1 MTLSFPTRQKGSTLF
16 VALIMLLVITLLA
29 LSGARE
35 TTLESRITGNFIQQ
49 QKLLNDAEATLREG
63 EKQLTLS
70 NKPIE
75 PSCTTGDSYCFR
87 DEDASYDQT
96 FDSGALTYAFVSGNN
111 ITNKWYAIP
120 APSGATEGQA
130 ENPEYGNMMLGIG
143 TFRYEVNAVSES
155 AIEHPATKTKPK
167 ANLRTTTAKV
177 FN

>member
-1 MTLSFPTRQKGSTLF
+1 MTHSLPTQQKGSTLF

-29 LSGARE
+29 LSGTRE
-35 TTLESRITGNFIQQ
+35 VVLESRITGNFIEQ

-70 NKPIE
+70 NKPVE
-75 PSCTTGDSYCFR
+75 PSCTTDDSYCFR
-87 DEDASYDQT
+87 NEDASYTQS
-96 FDSGALTYAFVSGNN
+96 FASSLAYSYVSGDNS
-111 ITNKWYAIP
+111 TNKWYAIP

-143 TFRYEVNAVSES
+143 TFRYEVNTVSES
-155 AIEHPATKTKPK
+155 TVTGQK

>member
-1 MTLSFPTRQKGSTLF
+1 MTQAMPKRQNGAALF
-16 VALIMLLVITLLA
+16 IALIMLLVITLLA

-35 TTLESRITGNFIQQ
+35 TTLESRITGNFIEQ

-63 EKQLTLS
+63 EKQLALS
-70 NKPIE
+70 NKPVE
-75 PSCTTGDSYCFR
+75 PSCASDGSYCFLNPAGGATYPQSF
-87 DEDASYDQT
+87 ASSLGYDI
-96 FDSGALTYAFVSGNN
+96 VSGDSS
-111 ITNKWYAIP
+111 TNKWYAIP

-155 AIEHPATKTKPK
+155 SITGQKT
-167 ANLRTTTAKV
+167 NLRTTTAKV

>member
-1 MTLSFPTRQKGSTLF
+1 MTFSFPARQQGSTLF

-29 LSGARE
+29 ISGARE
-35 TTLESRITGNFIQQ
+35 TTLESRITGNFVEQ
-49 QKLLNDAEATLREG
+49 QKLLNDAEATLRQG
-63 EKQLTLS
+63 EKQLTVG

-75 PSCTTGDSYCFR
+75 PSCSEGDGYCFR
-87 DEDASYDQT
+87 NDVPTYAQS
-96 FDSGALTYAFVSGNN
+96 FGSGALAYEVVSNDN
-111 ITNKWYAIP
+111 STNKWYAIP

-155 AIEHPATKTKPK
+155 TVTGQKI
-167 ANLRTTTAKV
+167 NLRTTTAKV

>member
-1 MTLSFPTRQKGSTLF
+1 MTLSLPTHQKGSTLF

-29 LSGARE
+29 LSGTRE
-35 TTLESRITGNFIQQ
+35 VVLESRITGNFIEQ

-63 EKQLTLS
+63 EKLLALG
-70 NKPIE
+70 NKPVEPNCAEGTSYCLRNEE
-75 PSCTTGDSYCFR
+75 PSYAQDFNM
-87 DEDASYDQT
+87 
-96 FDSGALTYAFVSGNN
+96 GARTYAFVTGDSSANE
-111 ITNKWYAIP
+111 WYAVP

-143 TFRYEVNAVSES
+143 TFRYEINAVSES
-155 AIEHPATKTKPK
+155 TITGHK

>member
-1 MTLSFPTRQKGSTLF
+1 MTPSFPTRQDGSTLF

-35 TTLESRITGNFIQQ
+35 TTLESRITGNFIEQ

-70 NKPIE
+70 NKPVE
-75 PSCTTGDSYCFR
+75 PSCASDDSYCLLNPPGG
-87 DEDASYDQT
+87 ASYSQSFT
-96 FDSGALTYAFVSGNN
+96 SSRGYVLVSGDTS
-111 ITNKWYAIP
+111 TNRWYAIP

-143 TFRYEVNAVSES
+143 TFRYEVNTVSES
-155 AIEHPATKTKPK
+155 TVTGQK